1 VWWFISH
8 DSDPIRVRPLYQI
21 MPAWAI
27 ALFIVFGFTVTEA
40 QAQSSCEA
48 RSDVLGTQR
57 ILAVDAATTPR
68 IGRKSFPQTLPL
80 GPREVVLTFDDG
92 PWPGTTP
99 RILDAL
105 KAECVRATFFLL
117 GRNASAYPQLAR
129 REIAEGHTVASHTF
143 SHPLLD
149 RMSVGTAI
157 AEIDRGFSAVDSALY
172 GQSTQAPR
180 TPFFR
185 FPGFAST
192 PALLDYLERRGVVVF
207 GADLW
212 ASDWNPQSP
221 DQQLQL
227 MLQRLEA
234 SRGGIVLFHDTRAQ
248 TAAMLPEFL
257 RALKSLGY
265 GVVHVV
271 PARRSSAQPS
281 PL

>member
-1 VWWFISH
+1 MPVW
-8 DSDPIRVRPLYQI
+8 
-21 MPAWAI
+21 AA
-27 ALFIVFGFTVTEA
+27 ALLLLLGLTGTAARA
-40 QAQSSCEA
+40 QTLCEGRA
-48 RSDVLGTQR
+48 DALGTAR
-57 ILAVDAATTPR
+57 ILTVDAATTPR
-68 IGRKSFPQTLPL
+68 VGRKSFPQTLPL
-80 GPREVVLTFDDG
+80 APGEVVLTFDDG

-99 RILDAL
+99 RVLDAL

-117 GRNASAYPQLAR
+117 GRNALAYQHLAR

-149 RMSVGTAI
+149 RMSFGAAV
-157 AEIDRGFSAVDSALY
+157 AEINRGFAGVDDALY
-172 GQSTQAPR
+172 GQSMQVPR

-192 PALLDYLERRGVVVF
+192 PALLDYLEKHGIVVF

-227 MLQRLEA
+227 VLRRLEA
-234 SRGGIVLFHDTRAQ
+234 LRGGIVLFHDTRAQ

-257 RALKSLGY
+257 RALKRGGY
-265 GVVHVV
+265 RVVHVV
-271 PARRSSAQPS
+271 PTRRSPAQSA